1 MEQIRYAQ
9 EVAGRI
15 ASRSHRIHPACEDTQ
30 ALAPGQILSMSAC
43 TAGSDGQ
50 PPYMAKGQSPTF
62 PRGYLKGD
70 ATATGNKKFQKSLT
84 LF

>member
-15 ASRSHRIHPACEDTQ
+15 ASREHRMHLACEDTQ
-30 ALAPGQILSMSAC
+30 DLAPGQILCMSAC
-43 TAGSDGQ
+43 AASSDGQ
-50 PPYMAKGQSPTF
+50 PPYMPKGLSLFQ
-62 PRGYLKGD
+62 GD
-70 ATATGNKKFQKSLT
+70 SSEETPQTSGNQRFQESFT